1 MRFFMS
7 AAFVFLGTAAW
18 TAPALAVQDTPTT
31 INGVETVCTG
41 VGSAKDDP
49 RWSAYPVKIVIANTA
64 GENVAAMNIALSQN
78 GKPVVQTTCDAP
90 WILFKLP
97 AGHYSASATMVT
109 PPGTSRSTDFTI
121 AGSGGQKE
129 LTIAFPAAAPN
140 Q

>member
-1 MRFFMS
+1 MRLLAP
-7 AAFVFLGTAAW
+7 AALLLLT

-49 RWSAYPVKIVIANTA
+49 RWGAYPVKIVIANTA
-64 GENVAAMNIALSQN
+64 GENVAAMQIALTTN

-97 AGHYSASATMVT
+97 AGRYGVTATMAT
-109 PPGTSRSTDFTI
+109 PPGTSRKADFATS
-121 AGSGGQKE
+121 GSGAQKE
-129 LTIAFPAAAPN
+129 VTIAFPAAAPN